1 MSILVK
7 NLKAIKSPVL
17 KDALRSIQNKN
28 YKSIQENDCLNIKT
42 GGGGICIY
50 KNSKAELY

>member
-28 YKSIQENDCLNIKT
+28 YKIIQEKDCLNIKT
-42 GGGGICIY
+42 GGAFAYITMQRL
-50 KNSKAELY
+50 S

>member
-42 GGGGICIY
+42 GGGAFAYI
-50 KNSKAELY
+50 KMQRLS

>member
-28 YKSIQENDCLNIKT
+28 YKIIQEKDCLNIKT
-42 GGGGICIY
+42 GGGHLHI
-50 KNSKAELY
+50 SKCKS